1 MIQELVTIQDVITDP
16 NLFGDRFQGP
26 SWKNWRVF
34 LKALF
39 GLGLD
44 AEESKIFQKFTEREI
59 QPEEVSEAWL
69 VVGRRGGKSLI
80 SALVAVYLS
89 CFRDYGECLAPG
101 ERATVMVIA
110 ADRRQAR
117 VVFRYIAGLLEECSM
132 LLALVERRT
141 AETIDLTNGATIEVH
156 TASFR
161 STRGY
166 TIAAAVC
173 DEIAFWRSDLSA
185 NPDTE
190 ILGAL
195 RPGMTTIPG
204 SLLLCIS
211 SPYSRRGELWKNF
224 KEYYGKEDPAVLVW
238 KGTSQEMNPTLPD
251 RVVQHA
257 LERDASAARAE
268 FLAEFRS
275 DLETFVSS
283 EAVDACVKPGRFEL
297 PYRSDFRYTAGVD
310 PSGGGP
316 DEFALSV
323 CHKEGERIVQDC
335 IRGWRSQRPADV
347 VAEACRV
354 LESYRIKTVYGDRYS
369 GEWVKQAFRDNGVE
383 YRYADLSASDAF
395 LELLPLLNQGTID
408 LLDDKRQTAQLIA
421 LERRRG
427 RIGKDTVSHPAGG
440 HDDLIN
446 SLAIA
451 VHNVKCEILQ
461 AFCFV

>member
-1 MIQELVTIQDVITDP
+1 MIQALVTIQDVITDP

-34 LKALF
+34 LKAPF

-44 AEESKIFQKFTEREI
+44 AEESKVFQKFTERKV
-59 QPEEVSEAWL
+59 QPQQVSEAWL
-69 VVGRRGGKSLI
+69 VVGRRGGNSLI

-117 VVFRYIAGLLEECSM
+117 VVFRYIVGLLEECSM
-132 LLALVERRT
+132 LLGLVQRRT
-141 AETIDLTNGATIEVH
+141 AETIDLTNGVTIEVH

-185 NPDTE
+185 NPDAE

-195 RPGMTTIPG
+195 RPGMATIPG

-211 SPYSRRGELWKNF
+211 SPYSKRGELWRNF

-297 PYRSDFRYTAGVD
+297 PYRSDFKYTAGVD

-335 IRGWRSQRPADV
+335 IRGWRS
-347 VAEACRV
+347 
-354 LESYRIKTVYGDRYS
+354 
-369 GEWVKQAFRDNGVE
+369 
-383 YRYADLSASDAF
+383 
-395 LELLPLLNQGTID
+395 
-408 LLDDKRQTAQLIA
+408 
-421 LERRRG
+421 
-427 RIGKDTVSHPAGG
+427 
-440 HDDLIN
+440 
-446 SLAIA
+446 
-451 VHNVKCEILQ
+451 
-461 AFCFV
+461 